1 VGVGGG
7 ATSTVVT
14 PTFGPYHVRKWFL
27 HREDV
32 LANETA
38 QPADGEALCRVV
50 VAAAIHNPCAGRY
63 TADLGEIVDPSGLLG
78 AEFGRRVTAAVGAGA
93 VRSYGKACLV
103 GVAGEYEHG
112 NAFLTQTFADPVRE
126 AVGGGLSW
134 VPSTG
139 KVAGPG
145 SSLDIPLAHKDALY
159 VRSHYDT
166 VTVTFGD
173 APRPDEVVV
182 AFAVATRGRLHARL
196 GGLRADQVTG
206 RDGLR

>member
-1 VGVGGG
+1 VSGRDAV
-7 ATSTVVT
+7 A
-14 PTFGPYHVRKWFL
+14 PTLGPYHVRSWYL
-27 HREDV
+27 HRQDV
-32 LANETA
+32 LAGETGR
-38 QPADGEALCRVV
+38 PADGDPLCRLVI
-50 VAAAIHNPCAGRY
+50 AAAIRNPYAGRHG
-63 TADLGEIVDPSGLLG
+63 ADLDEIVHPSGLLG
-78 AEFGRRVTAAVGAGA
+78 TEFGRRIVAAAGDGA
-93 VRSYGKACLV
+93 VASYGKACLV

-126 AVGGGLSW
+126 AVGGALSW

-139 KVAGPG
+139 KVGGPG
-145 SSLDIPLAHKDALY
+145 SPLDIPLAHKDALF